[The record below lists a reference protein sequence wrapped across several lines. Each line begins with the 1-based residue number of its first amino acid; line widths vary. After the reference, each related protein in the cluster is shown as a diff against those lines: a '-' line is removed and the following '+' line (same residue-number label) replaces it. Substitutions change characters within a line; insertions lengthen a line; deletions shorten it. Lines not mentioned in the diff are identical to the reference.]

1 MLGIETTAIPR
12 SVKLRPDY
20 VNTQAIVQLGELYK
34 DSQAELFLQ
43 PIEGLQPYGTEKNA
57 KMIVTAADGT
67 VLRPDGEDSL
77 MFWNDHKVV
86 YEKTTDATDATPDAK
101 DLGGIVAGGGTHHPL
116 PKGGRDVL
124 VEMSRSRT
132 WHGKLAITFLQNIL
146 GIFRFLKT

>member
-1 MLGIETTAIPR
+1 M
-12 SVKLRPDY
+12 
-20 VNTQAIVQLGELYK
+20 QLGELYK

-77 MFWNDHKVV
+77 MFRTDHKVV

-101 DLGGIVAGGGTHHPL
+101 DLGDIVAGDDTHHPL
-116 PKGGRDVL
+116 PKGGSSDCDDDVDRATL
-124 VEMSRSRT
+124 IRYLQVRT
-132 WHGKLAITFLQNIL
+132 Y
-146 GIFRFLKT
+146 